1 MKKLFTVMLMLFT
14 MIGIAMAQPA
24 MTGKGY
30 INNKST
36 EVDSLMCY
44 DEGTRTL
51 TPEIYAIYADIHY
64 QHPTTTTCP
73 FWMEFG
79 TTENYSWWKWNIN
92 GQEFNTPVVEYG
104 FEESGYIKVEV
115 GNDNGDTGTDSI
127 YFDVKTHFEYDSIML
142 EVDENGYQSVFM
154 KFSPLEI
161 SLVFVERCNN
171 NMNWTTLAVFD
182 DYGPTPVPENGEIQ
196 LSYQDVEINND
207 VQWTYRIFIADTCR
221 YSDLEVDVPG
231 MFLATTQESN
241 EWMLDMKTTINQF
254 GPLDG
259 FEYVYVVYTVDQYGQ
274 RHHFTDENGPIV
286 LPQNTT
292 SWQIPGQHIDPYYQ
306 CGVALVHEDGSYEV
320 MSMSNKVENPRP
332 YPTEIEE
339 QQDHNL
345 MVYPNPAQGRFTVE
359 GTGQMIV
366 SNVLGQTVLNK
377 EINGKTIIELPHGL
391 YFVQLN
397 GETRKI
403 VVE

>member
-1 MKKLFTVMLMLFT
+1 MRKFYTILLTLFTVT
-14 MIGIAMAQPA
+14 SVAMAQPA
-24 MTGKGY
+24 MINKGY
-30 INNKST
+30 VDSKST
-36 EVDSLMCY
+36 KVDTVCQ
-44 DEGTRTL
+44 DEGNRTL

-64 QHPTTTTCP
+64 QHPIATTCP

-92 GQEFNTPVVEYG
+92 GQEFNTPVVEYY

-115 GNDNGDTGTDSI
+115 GNDDGDTGTDSI
-127 YFDVKTHFEYDSIML
+127 YFDVKTHFEYDSITL

-182 DYGPTPVPENGEIQ
+182 PYGPTPVPENGEIQ

-207 VQWTYRIFIADTCR
+207 VQWTYRIFIDDTCR
-221 YSDLEVDVPG
+221 YSELEVDVPG
-231 MFLATTQESN
+231 MFLATTHESN

-274 RHHFTDENGPIV
+274 RHHFTDENGPVI
-286 LPQNTT
+286 LPQSTT
-292 SWQIPGQHIDPYYQ
+292 SWTIPGQHIDPYYQ
-306 CGVALVHEDGSYEV
+306 VGVAWVHENGYELV
-320 MSMSNKVENPRP
+320 SLSNMIDNPLLDPTGLDEN
-332 YPTEIEE
+332 E
-339 QQDHNL
+339 NVVS
-345 MVYPNPAQGRFTVE
+345 VYPNPTSGHFTVE
-359 GTGQMIV
+359 GTGKLTI
-366 SNVLGQTVLNK
+366 SNMVGQTILNK
-377 EINGKTIIELPHGL
+377 KIDGKTTIELPQGL
-391 YFVQLN
+391 YFVKLG

>member
-1 MKKLFTVMLMLFT
+1 MRRFLLTFIVLTSMFST
-14 MIGIAMAQPA
+14 TMAQPA
-24 MTGKGY
+24 MSNKGY
-30 INNKST
+30 VDNNLTK
-36 EVDSLMCY
+36 VDTVCQ
-44 DEGTRTL
+44 DEGNRTL

-64 QHPTTTTCP
+64 QHPTAITCP

-92 GQEFNTPVVEYG
+92 GQEFNTPVVEYY

-115 GNDNGDTGTDSI
+115 GNDDGDTGTDSI
-127 YFDVKTHFEYDSIML
+127 YFDVKTHFEYDSITL

-182 DYGPTPVPENGEIQ
+182 PYGPTPVPENGEIQ

-207 VQWTYRIFIADTCR
+207 VQWTYRIFIDDTCR
-221 YSDLEVDVPG
+221 YSELEVDVPG

-254 GPLDG
+254 GPLEG
-259 FEYVYVVYTVDQYGQ
+259 FEYVYLVYTIDEYGQ
-274 RHHFTDENGPIV
+274 RHHYTGENGPVV
-286 LPQNTT
+286 LPQSAT
-292 SWQIPGQHIDPYYQ
+292 SWTIPGQHIDPYYQ
-306 CGVALVHEDGSYEV
+306 VGVAWVHEDGSYELV
-320 MSMSNKVENPRP
+320 SLSNKVENPLHA
-332 YPTEIEE
+332 TGIEE
-339 QQDHNL
+339 QTQDL

-359 GTGQMIV
+359 GTGHLMV
-366 SNVLGQTVLNK
+366 SNMLGQTIMTK
-377 EINGKTIIELPHGL
+377 EIDGKATIELPQGL
-391 YFVQLN
+391 YFVKLN
-397 GETRKI
+397 GATRKI

>member
-1 MKKLFTVMLMLFT
+1 MKKLFTVMFMLFT
-14 MIGIAMAQPA
+14 VISMTVAQSPA
-24 MTGKGY
+24 TMTNGD
-30 INNKST
+30 NEST
-36 EVDSLMCY
+36 DVDNLVCQ
-44 DEGTRTL
+44 DEGYRTL

-64 QHPTTTTCP
+64 QHPTAVTCP

-79 TTENYSWWKWNIN
+79 TTENYSWWKWEIN
-92 GQEFNTPVVEYG
+92 GQEFETPVVEYG
-104 FEESGYIKVEV
+104 FEDSGYIKVTV
-115 GNDNGDTGTDSI
+115 GNDSGDTGIDSI
-127 YFDVKTHFEYDSIML
+127 WFEVKTHFDYDSIML
-142 EVDENGYQSVFM
+142 EVDENGYHSIFM
-154 KFSPLEI
+154 KFSPQEI
-161 SLVFVERCNN
+161 SAMSVERCENN
-171 NMNWTTLAVFD
+171 LSWTTIDIFSE
-182 DYGPTPVPENGEIQ
+182 PHNPVPENGEIQ
-196 LSYQDVEINND
+196 LTYQDVEFNND
-207 VQWTYRIFIADTCR
+207 IQWTYRFYIYDTC
-221 YSDLEVDVPG
+221 YIWTHVEIPG
-231 MFLATTQESN
+231 MFITTTQEEN
-241 EWMLDMKTTINQF
+241 NKWMLQMKTTVNQF

-259 FEYVYVVYTVDQYGQ
+259 FEFVYLIYTVDQYGQ